1 MKEGLVM
8 MKRIGDLHVG
18 DNASFV
24 KKITDNDIQL
34 FAQVSGDFN
43 PVHLDE
49 NYAAK
54 TMFKGRIAHG
64 GLISSLFSTV
74 LGTQLPGEGTIYLDQ
89 NSRFIRPVYL
99 DDTITASV
107 EVSEIDEVKGQV
119 KLITT
124 ATNQKGKAV
133 VVGYAVV
140 MPPR

>member
-1 MKEGLVM
+1 M

-140 MPPR
+140 MPPK

>member
-140 MPPR
+140 MPPK